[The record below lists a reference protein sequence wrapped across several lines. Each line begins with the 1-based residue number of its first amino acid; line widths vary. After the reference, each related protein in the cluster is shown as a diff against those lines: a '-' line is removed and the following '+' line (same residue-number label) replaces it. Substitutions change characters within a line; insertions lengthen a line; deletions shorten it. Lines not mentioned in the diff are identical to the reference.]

1 MSWFEWVIVSHSN
14 PTERSKEM
22 MSLEYQVYDCE
33 VLIARAERMGNY
45 DAVRRLTEYENTLRQ
60 QYRPS
65 QSQNQQAS

>member
-1 MSWFEWVIVSHSN
+1 
-14 PTERSKEM
+14 M

-60 QYRPS
+60 QYHPS
-65 QSQNQQAS
+65 RSQNPQAS